1 MYKAKNDFHDP
12 RVGRVKAGDVLD
24 KSPHTDDLAANG
36 YLVEYKT
43 KVVQQKPEKAT
54 RKEKVIKKK
63 KK

>member
-43 KVVQQKPEKAT
+43 KVVQQ
-54 RKEKVIKKK
+54 RKSY
-63 KK
+63 